1 MLRWKGMT
9 QSRGRDGT
17 IHQKVLWESRWSLGL
32 VFLPLTRASVADP
45 ICLFFTTSSLKEWLC
60 ACVSQSK

>member
-45 ICLFFTTSSLKEWLC
+45 ICSLPHP
-60 ACVSQSK
+60 VSRNGYVLV